1 MQESC
6 KGPKC
11 IEDCLNCTLS
21 ECKSNKPG
29 LFGFEKKVKYHI
41 PKSSYT
47 IAMVID
53 MARAGKSS
61 TWNFR

>member
-6 KGPKC
+6 KGPKS
-11 IEDCLNCTLS
+11 IQDCLNCTLS
-21 ECKSNKPG
+21 ECKSNKRG
-29 LFGFEKKVKYHI
+29 LFDFEKKVKYHI

>member
-1 MQESC
+1 MQEVC

-21 ECKSNKPG
+21 ECKSNKQS
-29 LFGFEKKVKYHI
+29 LYDFEKKQKNHI

-47 IAMVID
+47 ISM
-53 MARAGKSS
+53 MLERARAGKSS
-61 TWNFR
+61 WNF

>member
-6 KGPKC
+6 KGPKK

-29 LFGFEKKVKYHI
+29 LFDFEKKVKYQI
-41 PKSSYT
+41 PKSSNT

-53 MARAGKSS
+53 MVRAGKSS

>member
-6 KGPKC
+6 KGPKS

-29 LFGFEKKVKYHI
+29 LFDFEKKAKYHI

-47 IAMVID
+47 ISMVID

>member
-11 IEDCLNCTLS
+11 IDDCLNCTLS

-29 LFGFEKKVKYHI
+29 LFDFEKKQKNYI
-41 PKSSYT
+41 PKTSYT
-47 IAMVID
+47 IDVKLEMIA
-53 MARAGKSS
+53 AGKSS
-61 TWNFR
+61 WNFR

>member
-1 MQESC
+1 MQEVC

-29 LFGFEKKVKYHI
+29 LFDFEKKGKYHI
-41 PKSSYT
+41 PKTSYT
-47 IAMVID
+47 IDIKLEMIS
-53 MARAGKSS
+53 AGKSS
-61 TWNFR
+61 WNF

>member
-1 MQESC
+1 MQETC
-6 KGPKC
+6 KGPKS

-29 LFGFEKKVKYHI
+29 LFDFEKKVKYHI

-53 MARAGKSS
+53 MAKAGKSS

>member
-29 LFGFEKKVKYHI
+29 LFDFEKKAKIYI
-41 PKSSYT
+41 PQTSYT
-47 IAMVID
+47 IDVKLEIIA
-53 MARAGKSS
+53 AGKSS
-61 TWNFR
+61 WNF